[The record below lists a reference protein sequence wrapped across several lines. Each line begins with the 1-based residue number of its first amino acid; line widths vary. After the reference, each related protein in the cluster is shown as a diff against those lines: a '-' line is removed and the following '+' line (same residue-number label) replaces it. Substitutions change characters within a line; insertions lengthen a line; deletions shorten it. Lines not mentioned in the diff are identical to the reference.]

1 MLLSYFKQKKPAPG
15 EDVFCWKSK
24 YLFYVGEKMV
34 LLAEKN
40 VFFMKIVYL
49 IQDNTFEQK

>member
-1 MLLSYFKQKKPAPG
+1 MIVLFKSADICFMLEK
-15 EDVFCWKSK
+15 
-24 YLFYVGEKMV
+24 KMV